1 MSSNALLSGQADISE
16 LPLDLAATLKRD
28 LHRYF
33 LSHGLFPSHGID
45 SRKELILTGPPRLIC
60 APPVSLITASEFSEP
75 TSQEKISPPSA
86 PTMRA
91 VSARPCAS
99 AASSSAILFNTSSPP
114 AAALGHAIEGVE
126 GVYDQ
131 HSYDS

>member
-33 LSHGLFPSHGID
+33 LGHGLFASHGID

-86 PTMRA
+86 PRA
-91 VSARPCAS
+91 VSARPGAS